1 MDNELERANYD
12 LDVDLHIRLDR
23 TGTLVG
29 QIYRRVRDCVLDGR
43 LQPGEALP
51 PSRELAA
58 RLRVSRN
65 TVAAAYDRLVAEG
78 FLTTRAGAGTF
89 VNDSEPSRSRASG
102 DAARV
107 SRAGGALEPRPL
119 WATIPVP
126 TDLSGTPAFDFRVG
140 VPDARLFPY
149 ATWRR
154 LLGKQ
159 LRACAVGS
167 GMPCAPA
174 GHWGLR
180 TAIARHLNVSRAVET
195 GPDGVLVTSGIQQA
209 LDLAGRVLLEPGST
223 VAVEAP
229 GYLSPVL
236 VWRSLGAR
244 VVGVPVDREGLV
256 VDALPADARL
266 VYVTASHQLPTG
278 VAMSLRRRIALLS
291 WAQRHDAAILEDDYD
306 SEFQYGDQA
315 LEPLQ
320 TLDGHGRVLY
330 VGSFSKTL
338 LPTLRIGYVVAPP
351 SLRHALEAAKY
362 VTDWHTGL
370 PVQAALAEFIETGGL
385 AGHVRRVRRQY
396 QRRHDRIAAALA
408 GPLSQWFDPIP
419 SEAGLHVSAYLKR
432 HDDLPRFLART
443 VAASVALFDFAK
455 VATGC
460 GTSTGVVF
468 GYGAIPSERVDEGLR
483 RIHDCLLRA

>member
-1 MDNELERANYD
+1 
-12 LDVDLHIRLDR
+12 VDLHVGLD
-23 TGTLVG
+23 GQGNLAG
-29 QIYRRVRDCVLDGR
+29 QIYRQVREGALTGR
-43 LQPGEALP
+43 LRPGEALP
-51 PSRELAA
+51 PSRELAT

-65 TVAAAYDRLVAEG
+65 TVVAAYDRLVAEG
-78 FLTTRAGAGTF
+78 FLTTRVGAGTF
-89 VNDSEPSRSRASG
+89 VSDVPMSAGMSRSG
-102 DAARV
+102 DVAA
-107 SRAGGALEPRPL
+107 GALRARPV

-126 TDLSGTPAFDFRVG
+126 GDLSGTPAFDFRAG

-159 LRACAVGS
+159 LRAYAVGT

-174 GHWGLR
+174 GHRGLR
-180 TAIARHLNVSRAVET
+180 SAIARHLNVSRAVET
-195 GPDGVLVTSGIQQA
+195 DPDGVLVSSGIQQA

-223 VAVEAP
+223 VAIEEP
-229 GYLSPVL
+229 GYLSPSL

-278 VAMSLRRRIALLS
+278 VAMSLRRRMALLS
-291 WAQRHDAAILEDDYD
+291 WAHRHDAAVVEDDYD
-306 SEFQYGDQA
+306 SEFRYSDQA

-320 TLDGHGRVLY
+320 SLDRHGRVLY

-338 LPTLRIGYVVAPP
+338 LPTLRIGYLVAPP
-351 SLRHALEAAKY
+351 SLRRALEAAKF

-385 AGHVRRVRRQY
+385 TAHLRRVRREY
-396 QRRHDRIAAALA
+396 RRRHDRIVTALA
-408 GPLSQWFDPIP
+408 GPLSRWLDPIP
-419 SEAGLHVSAYLKR
+419 SAAGLHVSAYLKR
-432 HDDLPRFLART
+432 RADLPDFLART
-443 VAASVALFDFAK
+443 AAADVALFDFSK
-455 VATGC
+455 IATG
-460 GTSTGVVF
+460 SANSSGVVF
-468 GYGAIPSERVDEGLR
+468 GYGAIPTERVEEGLR
-483 RIHDCLLRA
+483 RIHDCLLRLTALRAPAASL